1 MVRFF
6 FSKGLFFSKLNIY
19 REIFQ
24 IKQHS
29 GVRLKLITAI
39 HEDAVL
45 SCASKTSEMNQRPN

>member
-29 GVRLKLITAI
+29 SVRLKLITAI

-45 SCASKTSEMNQRPN
+45 FLCIKNKWNESAT